1 MSPLSDAG
9 WFLLAI
15 QIPSE
20 MALTPAEWAL
30 QLELLARKLS
40 EEDRLLLENVTL
52 SDLLEAVYDT
62 EEGGKGPVIAAR
74 GRDKYKGDK
83 KL

>member
-40 EEDRLLLENVTL
+40 EEDRLLLENVT
-52 SDLLEAVYDT
+52 
-62 EEGGKGPVIAAR
+62 AAR